1 MREIKWKT
9 AGMRGMFM
17 VFLCMLASCARYGA
31 GPTGGPKDLAPP
43 VLLSAMPAE
52 GHLLHD
58 LNGPT
63 EIALNFDE
71 YVVLTGTE
79 NVITSPPLTKVAY
92 TGHLKQVKVVI
103 EDTLLPDRTYSIN
116 FNDAIGDLHESTP
129 LRGYTYFFS
138 TGDKV
143 DSGRIDGVVKD
154 AFTLEKVAGASVM
167 FYGLC
172 PEGYPVRKQPDYV
185 AVTDTGGYFQCQYMA
200 KGCYYLIVAAEESRD
215 YQLDPTQE
223 KMAYT
228 SGCWKTQDYRP
239 PVLFQK
245 QAGVK
250 ESDTAMWRVNDSLY
264 RMERDYK
271 IQSVQKEDRCLYVY
285 QDRLD
290 SVFLKEAK
298 LDKAGE
304 ITLNWYYAL
313 DQDSLRL
320 EFLPAYSDFEM
331 VRQWEAMQA
340 DSNRQEDGRR
350 NRRNRLTEEDFELPD
365 LTWPS
370 YLRYAYVPQ
379 ADPLV
384 SKVYFNNLAL
394 DALRLVIRYKSFAD
408 TAELMSASSSGKKTA
423 PDTASFRLSMSP
435 STLFFEDS
443 MLLSFNFP
451 VVGEDWSKARVLEI
465 AVDEEGKRDT
475 VEVAISNTC
484 LKKIYPNRYCL
495 AYAWKPGREYSVFVP
510 SACFTDYF
518 GRLVDT
524 SFSTVRVPSLET
536 YGQVG
541 LRVQGMDTSARYL
554 IQMVASG
561 QDRTVIFSDE
571 LPKDGRMDYPY
582 VSPGNISFVLIR
594 DDNRNGVW
602 DGGIYLDR
610 IQPERRWF
618 FPKTLQVEADWRI
631 EETWQLK

>member
-1 MREIKWKT
+1 
-9 AGMRGMFM
+9 
-17 VFLCMLASCARYGA
+17 
-31 GPTGGPKDLAPP
+31 
-43 VLLSAMPAE
+43 
-52 GHLLHD
+52 
-58 LNGPT
+58 
-63 EIALNFDE
+63 
-71 YVVLTGTE
+71 
-79 NVITSPPLTKVAY
+79 
-92 TGHLKQVKVVI
+92 
-103 EDTLLPDRTYSIN
+103 
-116 FNDAIGDLHESTP
+116 
-129 LRGYTYFFS
+129 
-138 TGDKV
+138 
-143 DSGRIDGVVKD
+143 
-154 AFTLEKVAGASVM
+154 
-167 FYGLC
+167 
-172 PEGYPVRKQPDYV
+172 
-185 AVTDTGGYFQCQYMA
+185 
-200 KGCYYLIVAAEESRD
+200 
-215 YQLDPTQE
+215 
-223 KMAYT
+223 
-228 SGCWKTQDYRP
+228 
-239 PVLFQK
+239 
-245 QAGVK
+245 
-250 ESDTAMWRVNDSLY
+250 
-264 RMERDYK
+264 
-271 IQSVQKEDRCLYVY
+271 
-285 QDRLD
+285 
-290 SVFLKEAK
+290 
-298 LDKAGE
+298 
-304 ITLNWYYAL
+304 
-313 DQDSLRL
+313 
-320 EFLPAYSDFEM
+320 
-331 VRQWEAMQA
+331 MQA